1 MRKKTLTLLAW
12 LLFSSASLF
21 AAGPLYSTGMDMF
34 YDSPMESFDIGVYTN
49 ALWTA
54 PVGQSGN
61 GLGIGGRADV
71 TLAIPAAEFS
81 TSFMFGLA
89 IESPVGK
96 TAVFTLVAGPSIAVF
111 SDTDSTLCVGGGID
125 AALTFFADPKQSVG
139 FTVGMNGNFYGTVM
153 PKGDPRFCF
162 YGGGYFG
169 VAMRFDGKNMPYAY
183 HPYNIYIY

>member
-1 MRKKTLTLLAW
+1 MISI
-12 LLFSSASLF
+12 LFSAIPVF
-21 AAGPLYSTGMDMF
+21 ATGSLYSTGMDMF

-49 ALWTA
+49 AIWTA

-89 IESPVGK
+89 VESPVGK
-96 TAVFTLVAGPSIAVF
+96 SSIFTLVAGPSMAVF

-125 AALTFFADPKQSVG
+125 AALTFFADQNQSVG

-153 PKGDPRFCF
+153 PDDPPRFCF

-169 VAMRFDGKNMPYAY
+169 VAMRFDGRNAPYLY
-183 HPYNIYIY
+183 RPYNIYIY